1 MFAFGGAHPS
11 LGKVRPGAGRGSAKN
26 PFPEGTLA
34 EGLAGRVRALAA
46 AAAAGAKSRAF
57 SAIQK
62 KTGEQLRDEFKKS
75 TENSRT
81 SSHNGSASHQLI
93 ANFAAP
99 ATLQLLRLQRKCIAA
114 EKAEPKPV

>member
-34 EGLAGRVRALAA
+34 EGLAGRVRALAP

-62 KTGEQLRDEFKKS
+62 KPESSCATNSKKVLR
-75 TENSRT
+75 
-81 SSHNGSASHQLI
+81 I
-93 ANFAAP
+93 P
-99 ATLQLLRLQRKCIAA
+99 ARRPTTALPAIN
-114 EKAEPKPV
+114 